1 MAKNDIDIL
10 FENDQVL
17 LINKPSGISVTA
29 DRSGKADILQLLKK
43 QLRPSE
49 PLRLVHRLDKETSG
63 VLLIAK
69 HKEAQSRYSKLFEK
83 REVQKL
89 YLAVVNGP
97 LAYTSGSIKDPIAR
111 SQRNPQAMHI
121 HPRLGKPAHT
131 LWEQLADFGTLSLV
145 SAQLITGRTHQIRIH
160 FSHRGMPLAIDS
172 VYGSARPLM
181 LSSFKYSYRPKPG
194 RDEPAMIDRLTLHAY
209 QLTIPVGPEDSE
221 TIETFV
227 APLDKKF
234 ASVIKLLAKHT
245 ANLAP
250 GFDNDEMM
258 QGILKAEPLSYPAD
272 AAGGPL

>member
-1 MAKNDIDIL
+1 MAKNDIEIL
-10 FENDQVL
+10 FENDQIL

-29 DRSGKADILQLLKK
+29 DRSGKPDILQLLKK
-43 QLRPSE
+43 QLSPSE

-69 HKEAQSRYSKLFEK
+69 HKDAQSRYSRLFAK
-83 REVQKL
+83 REVWKL

-121 HPRLGKPAHT
+121 HPRLGKPAYT
-131 LWEQLADFGTLSLV
+131 IWEQLADFGELSLV
-145 SAQLITGRTHQIRIH
+145 SARIITGRTHQIRIH
-160 FSHRGMPLAIDS
+160 FSHRKMPLAIDS

-181 LSSFKYSYRPKPG
+181 LSSFKYSYRPKAD

-209 QLTIPVGPEDSE
+209 QLTIPIGPEE
-221 TIETFV
+221 TPNMKTVV

-245 ANLAP
+245 ATIAP
-250 GFDNDEMM
+250 GFGDTQNM
-258 QGILKAEPLSYPAD
+258 QDILNAKPLSYPAD
-272 AAGGPL
+272 AAGE